1 MVIKLPCHNSL
12 WIGLRISI
20 SCWDPFK
27 HFFIRHVWPKPHC
40 TRLARRSKL
49 VAETRPWSKNSPTWT
64 RDWTKRH
71 YRWMLTSK
79 MSTSGTSSHLLLHSS
94 LWEAFGLQLG
104 RPFNDCQLRM
114 PNPTI
119 QRFRIGF
126 PNRFEVSFGITVS
139 VVLHCR
145 GTTLWPRPHAARH
158 WHVHHHSALA
168 KQHLL
173 HPRFLC
179 RQCHAS

>member
-1 MVIKLPCHNSL
+1 MSFGFSFTEEPQLHGHQASMPQLTMNRPPYPDLLLRS
-12 WIGLRISI
+12 GL
-20 SCWDPFK
+20 

-49 VAETRPWSKNSPTWT
+49 VAVTRPWSKNSPTWT

-139 VVLHCR
+139 VDAEAQHFGQDLTLLAIDMS
-145 GTTLWPRPHAARH
+145 TTI
-158 WHVHHHSALA
+158 
-168 KQHLL
+168 LL
-173 HPRFLC
+173 
-179 RQCHAS
+179 